1 MFVDS
6 SNEEPSMG
14 RILRLG
20 FAWIGF
26 LFFPGVLFLETI
38 ELLQLRATTDAVIS
52 EVHFRPGTRSKNRNG
67 IGRVDVAFSYE
78 VGSRTYESR
87 QKMAGW
93 MHRYFVSSGRGHW
106 YQKGQ
111 RIPVH
116 YNPNRPRQA
125 ALERGWFLWTWIF
138 TALFSAY
145 PATLWASHR
154 AVRPVRRFLLHVA
167 GRSILYLAI
176 LAYFLAPEAMLPKY
190 LPWMAVGWAGLFGMQ
205 ATYEWFAHR
214 NIWFEDATTQD
225 QTLP

>member
-106 YQKGQ
+106 YQKGE

-116 YNPNRPRQA
+116 YNPKVPQQA

-138 TALFSAY
+138 TALFSA
-145 PATLWASHR
+145 
-154 AVRPVRRFLLHVA
+154 
-167 GRSILYLAI
+167 SILYLAI

>member
-1 MFVDS
+1 
-6 SNEEPSMG
+6 MG
-14 RILRLG
+14 SVLRQG
-20 FAWIGF
+20 VAWIGF
-26 LFFPGVLFLETI
+26 LFFPGVLVLESM

-52 EVHFRPGTRSKNRNG
+52 EVRLWPGTRTRNRNG
-67 IGRVDVAFSYE
+67 MGRMDVAFSYKA
-78 VGSRTYESR
+78 GSQTYESR

-116 YNPNRPRQA
+116 YNPNRPQQA

-154 AVRPVRRFLLHVA
+154 TSKPVRRFLLHVA

-176 LAYFLAPEAMLPKY
+176 LAYFLAPEVILPQT
-190 LPWMAVGWAGLFGMQ
+190 LPWIAVGWAALFGMQ
-205 ATYEWFAHR
+205 AAYEWFAHR
-214 NIWFEDATTQD
+214 NLWFEDATTQD
-225 QTLP
+225 ETLP